1 MVTKKNS
8 RNPWAWIPTLY
19 FAEGL
24 PNVIVT
30 ALSVVMYMQL
40 GLTDAEVGLYTGW
53 LALPWVIK
61 PLWSPFIDL
70 LKTKRWW
77 VLTMQALLGAA
88 LAGIAFSLPTAFC
101 FQATMCFFFLIAFCS
116 ATHDISADGFY
127 MIELDEH
134 NQTKFVGLRN
144 TFYRLA
150 IIFVNG
156 FLVMLAGVLQV
167 MFRNQIRFSWALI
180 FYGLAGIFIGLWL
193 YHSRLM
199 PTPKEDVQTE
209 RTVGEVTHELKN
221 MFRTFFTKF
230 GVRETVIVMLFLLFY
245 RFPEALLNTMTK
257 TFILRPNSQG
267 GLGMSP
273 QEYGLANGTV
283 GLIGLLLGG
292 IIGGILVSRDG
303 MKKWLWPMVCAITLP
318 DAVYIYLSYSLNSD
332 IVMVSSCLFVE
343 QFGYGLGFTVLTLY
357 MLFYSQGK
365 FKTSHYS
372 ICTGIS
378 YLGLMLPGMVS
389 GYLKDILGYRHF
401 FIVVMACCVI
411 TFLVTDYLKIDP
423 NFGKKEKEEEDEGE
437 MLDEE
442 VTNEEDIL
450 EKEITEEDDIWEEEI
465 TEEEYLE
472 NEDSSE
478 KQDLQNENEKGN
490 RK

>member
-1 MVTKKNS
+1 MKK

-24 PNVIVT
+24 PNIIVT
-30 ALSVVMYMQL
+30 GLSVVMYMQM

-77 VLTMQALLGAA
+77 VLTMQALIGAS
-88 LAGIAFSLPTAFC
+88 LAGIAFSIPTAFW
-101 FQATMCFFFLIAFCS
+101 FQATMCLFFLIAFCS

-127 MIELDEH
+127 MIELDDH
-134 NQTKFVGLRN
+134 NQAKYVGLRN

-156 FLVMLAGVLQV
+156 MLVSLAGILQV
-167 MFRNQIRFSWALI
+167 VFRGQIRFTWALI
-180 FYGLAGIFIGLWL
+180 FYGLAGLFIGLWL
-193 YHSRLM
+193 YHSRFM
-199 PTPKEDVQTE
+199 PRPKEDVHTK
-209 RTVGEVTHELKN
+209 RRLTEVTSELKK
-221 MFRTFFTKF
+221 MFITFFQKF
-230 GVRETVIVMLFLLFY
+230 DRRGTLIVMLFLLFY

-257 TFILRPNSQG
+257 TFMLRNNYAG
-267 GLGMSP
+267 GLGLSP

-303 MKKWLWPMVCAITLP
+303 MKRWLWPMVCAITLP
-318 DAVYIYLSYSLNSD
+318 DVVYIYLSYSLNSNL
-332 IVMVSSCLFVE
+332 VVVSSCLFIE

-357 MLFYSQGK
+357 MLYYSQGK
-365 FKTSHYS
+365 YKTSHYS

-378 YLGLMLPGMVS
+378 YLGLMLPGMLS
-389 GYLKDILGYRHF
+389 GYIKDMVGYRMF
-401 FIVVMACCVI
+401 FIIVMVCCAI
-411 TFLVTDYLKIDP
+411 TFAVTAFLKIDP
-423 NFGKKEKEEEDEGE
+423 DFGKKEKTSQE
-437 MLDEE
+437 
-442 VTNEEDIL
+442 
-450 EKEITEEDDIWEEEI
+450 
-465 TEEEYLE
+465 
-472 NEDSSE
+472 
-478 KQDLQNENEKGN
+478 
-490 RK
+490 

>member
-1 MVTKKNS
+1 MKK

-24 PNVIVT
+24 PNIIVT
-30 ALSVVMYMQL
+30 GLSVVMYMQM

-77 VLTMQALLGAA
+77 VLTMQALIGAS
-88 LAGIAFSLPTAFC
+88 LAGIAFSIPTAFW
-101 FQATMCFFFLIAFCS
+101 FQATMCLFFLIAFCS

-127 MIELDEH
+127 MIELDDH
-134 NQTKFVGLRN
+134 NQAKYVGLRN

-156 FLVMLAGVLQV
+156 MLVSLAGILQV
-167 MFRNQIRFSWALI
+167 VFRGQIRFTWALI
-180 FYGLAGIFIGLWL
+180 FYGLAGLFIGLWL
-193 YHSRLM
+193 YHSRFM
-199 PTPKEDVQTE
+199 PRPTEDVHTK
-209 RTVGEVTHELKN
+209 RTLTEVTSELKK
-221 MFRTFFTKF
+221 MFITFFQKF
-230 GVRETVIVMLFLLFY
+230 DRRGTLIVMLFLLFY

-257 TFILRPNSQG
+257 TFMLRNNYAG
-267 GLGMSP
+267 GLGLSP

-303 MKKWLWPMVCAITLP
+303 MKRWLWPMVCAITLP
-318 DAVYIYLSYSLNSD
+318 DVVYIYLSYSLNSNL
-332 IVMVSSCLFVE
+332 VVVSSCLFIE

-357 MLFYSQGK
+357 MLYYSQGK
-365 FKTSHYS
+365 YKTSHYS

-378 YLGLMLPGMVS
+378 YLGLMLPGMLS
-389 GYLKDILGYRHF
+389 GYIKDMVGYRMF
-401 FIVVMACCVI
+401 FIIVMVCCTI
-411 TFLVTDYLKIDP
+411 TFAVTAFLKIDP
-423 NFGKKEKEEEDEGE
+423 DFGKKEKTSQE
-437 MLDEE
+437 
-442 VTNEEDIL
+442 
-450 EKEITEEDDIWEEEI
+450 
-465 TEEEYLE
+465 
-472 NEDSSE
+472 
-478 KQDLQNENEKGN
+478 
-490 RK
+490 